1 MSSARLIQSRHIVCK
16 LIQFFP
22 LENRSYLQPSLRN
35 VTFQTSSCEKI
46 GIVGRTGAGKSS
58 LIAALFRIAP
68 LHTGHIII
76 DTVDI
81 STLPMEVLRDRIA
94 LVPQDSFLFSGT
106 IRENLDPRN
115 SLPGNGKL
123 YIQVSLPLT
132 FIY

>member
-1 MSSARLIQSRHIVCK
+1 M
-16 LIQFFP
+16 
-22 LENRSYLQPSLRN
+22 QPSIQN
-35 VTFQTSSCEKI
+35 ITFQTSSCERI

-68 LHTGHIII
+68 LHAGRITI

-81 STLPMEVLRDRIA
+81 STLSLEVLRSRIA

-115 SLPGNGKL
+115 LHLGKL
-123 YIQVSLPLT
+123 D
-132 FIY
+132 F

>member
-1 MSSARLIQSRHIVCK
+1 MIRPYLHPSIQNI
-16 LIQFFP
+16 
-22 LENRSYLQPSLRN
+22 
-35 VTFQTSSCEKI
+35 TFQTSPCERI

-68 LHTGHIII
+68 LHSGSIKI

-81 STLPMEVLRDRIA
+81 STLPLGVLRSRIA

-115 SLPGNGKL
+115 LHLGKL
-123 YIQVSLPLT
+123 LASRFFVGFCNGFRSIC
-132 FIY
+132 